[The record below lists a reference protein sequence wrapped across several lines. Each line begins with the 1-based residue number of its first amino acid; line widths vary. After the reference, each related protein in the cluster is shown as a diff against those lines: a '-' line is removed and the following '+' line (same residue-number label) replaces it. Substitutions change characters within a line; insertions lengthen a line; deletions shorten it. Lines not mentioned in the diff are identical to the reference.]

1 MTGLYPTIGWKIET
15 EVVYMAEAYSND
27 AATIIDWC
35 RDISLFADY
44 DDISHLISTTSGGGN
59 LFFVPAF
66 GGIQAP
72 VEDASAAT
80 GFIGMGP
87 SVRKEEMLRAAVE
100 SLAFRVFQMC
110 HVMATEI
117 GTFQSIRV
125 DGGVCKNDFLMQ
137 LIADLTN
144 VKVER
149 PACVETAAHGA
160 AYLAGLTSGAWQSR
174 AQLLP
179 LYKIDRVF
187 KPVINLINSIRLI
200 N

>member
-1 MTGLYPTIGWKIET
+1 
-15 EVVYMAEAYSND
+15 
-27 AATIIDWC
+27 
-35 RDISLFADY
+35 
-44 DDISHLISTTSGGGN
+44 
-59 LFFVPAF
+59 
-66 GGIQAP
+66 
-72 VEDASAAT
+72 
-80 GFIGMGP
+80 
-87 SVRKEEMLRAAVE
+87 
-100 SLAFRVFQMC
+100 
-110 HVMATEI
+110 
-117 GTFQSIRV
+117 
-125 DGGVCKNDFLMQ
+125 MQ